1 MSSLSIEIFET
12 PEAVVVK
19 LEGEA
24 GIRAADALDMPFP
37 RIIAARPALV
47 IFDLAG
53 LLFAASLFLGT
64 VVNLRRG
71 IAYQGGKVQLAGAQP
86 NIRELF
92 QKTGL
97 EELFEFVAVA
107 PARADVLPSKTP
119 Q

>member
-12 PEAVVVK
+12 ARAVVVR
-19 LEGEA
+19 LDGEA
-24 GIRAADALDMPFP
+24 GIRAADALEAPFQ
-37 RIIAARPALV
+37 RIIAVRPAVV

-64 VVNLRRG
+64 LVNFRRG
-71 IAYQGGKVQLAGAQP
+71 IAYQGGKVQLARTQP

-97 EELFEFVAVA
+97 EELFEFVAAA
-107 PARADVLPSKTP
+107 PDRSDALPSKTP
-119 Q
+119 